1 MLTPHTSA
9 DYIRV
14 EAPLFTDPPTPPAFP
29 EQLIRVGC
37 VECDNLHKQAHPDD
51 PDDAQHKHS
60 AWFPVDQAHD
70 VISRA
75 EHTHYV
81 AEQQGQLNHPGIVL
95 VLDSTGLPV
104 HGEMTASP
112 AWRFADAYKGLTNA
126 EKHIYTAYCVARA
139 DTTAEIPTAQE
150 CFDNYIGLYP
160 NIESYAVEHAVN
172 TDMFADIEYSDLQRY
187 IDALNWSDYANLV
200 SDTVYFA
207 PSPYSDSDVLYVFA
221 KKKA

>member
-1 MLTPHTSA
+1 MLTPHTSP

-14 EAPLFTDPPTPPAFP
+14 EAPLFTDPPEIPPFP

-60 AWFPVDQAHD
+60 AWFPLDQ
-70 VISRA
+70 VIKGIA
-75 EHTHYV
+75 KTEYNHY
-81 AEQQGQLNHPGIVL
+81 AAKQQGTIDHSSIVL
-95 VLDSTGLPV
+95 VLDNAGLPFSSQMV
-104 HGEMTASP
+104 TTP
-112 AWRFADAYKGLTNA
+112 VWRFAEAYRGLTDA

-139 DTTAEIPTAQE
+139 DDLTEIPTAQE

-172 TDMFADIEYSDLQRY
+172 TDMFADIEYNNIQDY
-187 IDALNWSDYANLV
+187 IDTLHWSDYADV
-200 SDTVYFA
+200 IAHTVYFA
-207 PSPYSDSDVLYVFA
+207 PSPYSNSDAVYVFA
-221 KKKA
+221 KK